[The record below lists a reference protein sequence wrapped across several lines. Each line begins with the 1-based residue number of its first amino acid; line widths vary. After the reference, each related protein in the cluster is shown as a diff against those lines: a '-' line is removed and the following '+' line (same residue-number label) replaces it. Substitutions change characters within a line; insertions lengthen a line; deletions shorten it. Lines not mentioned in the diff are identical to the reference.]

1 MNISELSLRR
11 PVGAA
16 VLNLMI
22 ILFGVVGFTFLAI
35 RDYPAIDPA
44 VISIST
50 SYTGA
55 NPDIMESQIT
65 EPLEK
70 QINGIPGIK
79 TITSSSSLGSSNI
92 SVEFE
97 LGVDLEAA
105 ASDVRDKV
113 GQASR
118 SLPQDIDAPPVVSKA
133 DANSDFILILAVQS
147 RSKGLL
153 ELSDYAENVLQQQ
166 FQTINEVSSVNI
178 FGQKRYAMRLWL
190 NPDKMDAFAVSFT
203 DIRTSLA
210 NENIDLP
217 PGKIYGNNTELTI
230 KTLGRLTS
238 EKEFQDLILREDS
251 AGIVRLKDVARVE
264 IGPEALEQSWKYNGV
279 NAVGLVIIPQPGANN
294 IKIADDFNKKLEEIK
309 RNNKSDIEMNVL
321 LDNTTNIRKSIS
333 EVEETIF
340 ISFGFVVLVI
350 FFFFRDW
357 LIAIRPLIDI
367 PISLVATFF
376 IMYISG
382 FSINVLTLLGIVLAT
397 GLVVDDGIVVTEN
410 IFRKMEEGLPI
421 KKAALE
427 GSKEIFFAV
436 ISTSITLAIVFLP
449 VIFLEGF
456 IGRLFREFGVTLAA
470 AVLISA
476 LVSLTITPVL
486 NVVLSRKKPGHGK
499 FYMKTEPFFRNME
512 NGYKRWVT
520 GFLKVR
526 WIAILIILICAGM
539 IWLIMGTLK
548 TEIAPLEDRSSVRF
562 SVTAPEGTSYSQMQD
577 ITDAISN
584 YLYDSIPERD
594 FVFARTPAGAINSSQ
609 PRLGLVGTKERN
621 RSQNDIAND
630 LNRKMARFN
639 DAKVFAIQEQ
649 TIAVGAGSRG
659 GLPVQFVLENQDLE
673 KMKVDIPKFLEEA
686 KKDKTFSNVD
696 VNLKFNKPEVELT
709 LDRMKI
715 KDLGL
720 SSQDV
725 VSAIQS
731 AFSGGRL
738 AYFIRNGYQYQVIAQ
753 VERGD
758 RDKPGDISKL
768 YVRNDRGQSIPLTSV
783 VQLTES
789 SSPPS
794 LFHFNRY
801 KAATIQ
807 ASLAEGY
814 TIGDGIKSM
823 QAISKKL
830 LDESYQ
836 TSLAGP
842 SRDYSESSSNIAFA
856 FGLALLLIYLVLAAQ
871 FESFI
876 DPLIIMLTVPLALAG
891 ALLSLWIFGQTLNIF
906 SEIGMIMLIGLVTKN
921 GILIVEFANQK
932 REEGLNKMDAILTAA
947 QQRLRPILMTSLATS
962 FGALPIALSL
972 GAAASSRVPLGIV
985 VVGGIIFSLILTLF
999 VIPAMY
1005 SFLSGKNAH
1014 QPDSKEGLEAD
1025 AGKTNQSDRA
1035 GRPVNNDAGKPE
1047 QNQPGTAMENK
1058 PADPDV
1064 NDNRKP

>member
-1 MNISELSLRR
+1 MNISEFSLKR
-11 PVGAA
+11 PVFAT
-16 VLNLMI
+16 VMNLMI
-22 ILFGVVGFTFLAI
+22 ILFGIVGFTFLAI

-44 VISIST
+44 VISIRT

-55 NPDIMESQIT
+55 NPDIIESQIT

-118 SLPQDIDAPPVVSKA
+118 GLPQDIDAPPIVTKA

-147 RSKGLL
+147 RTKGLL

-166 FQTINEVSSVNI
+166 FQTINQVSAVNI
-178 FGQKRYAMRLWL
+178 FGQKRYAMRIWL
-190 NPDKMDAFAVSFT
+190 NPDKMDAFNVSFT
-203 DIRTSLA
+203 DIRTSLN

-238 EKEFQDLILREDS
+238 EKEFQDLIIKEDS
-251 AGIVRLKDVARVE
+251 AGIVRLNNVARVE
-264 IGPEALEQSWKYNGV
+264 IGPEDLEQSWKYNGV

-294 IKIADDFNKKLEEIK
+294 IEIANDFNKKLEAIK
-309 RNNKSDIEMNVL
+309 KNNKSDIEMNVL
-321 LDNTTNIRKSIS
+321 LDNTQNIRKSIS

-340 ISFGFVVLVI
+340 IAFGFVVLVI
-350 FFFFRDW
+350 FFFFRNW

-367 PISLVATFF
+367 PISLIATFF
-376 IMYISG
+376 VMYLAG
-382 FSINVLTLLGIVLAT
+382 FSINILTLLGIVLAT

-410 IFRKMEEGLPI
+410 IFRKLEGGMPI
-421 KKAALE
+421 KQAAVE

-436 ISTSITLAIVFLP
+436 ISTSITLSIVFLP

-486 NVVLSRKKPGHGK
+486 NVLLTRKNQGHGK
-499 FYMKTEPFFRNME
+499 FYMKTEPFFKGME
-512 NGYKRWVT
+512 TGYKNLLT
-520 GFLKVR
+520 KFFQVR
-526 WIAILIILICAGM
+526 FIAWIIIAVCGGM
-539 IWLIMGTLK
+539 IWLIMGLLK
-548 TEIAPLEDRSSVRF
+548 SEIAPLEDRSSIRF
-562 SVTAPEGTSYSQMQD
+562 TVTAQEGTSYSKMQKISD
-577 ITDAISN
+577 DVSN
-584 YLYDSIPERD
+584 YLYDSVPERD

-609 PRLGLVGTKERN
+609 PRLGLVSQKERDK
-621 RSQNDIAND
+621 SQNDIANE
-630 LNRKMARFN
+630 LNRKLARFN
-639 DAKVFAIQEQ
+639 DARVFAIQEQ
-649 TIAVGAGSRG
+649 TISVGAGSRG
-659 GLPVQFVLENQDLE
+659 SLPVQFILQNQDLE
-673 KMKVDIPKFLEEA
+673 KLKEIIPKFLDEA

-696 VNLKFNKPEVELT
+696 VNLKFNKPEVQLT
-709 LDRMKI
+709 LDRMKV

-725 VSAIQS
+725 VAAIQS

-738 AYFIRNGYQYQVIAQ
+738 AYFLRGGHQYSVIAQ
-753 VERGD
+753 VERNERD
-758 RDKPGDISKL
+758 RPDDISKL
-768 YVRNDRGQSIPLTSV
+768 YVRNDKGQSIPLSAV
-783 VQLTES
+783 VKLEES
-789 SSPPS
+789 SSPPT
-794 LFHFNRY
+794 LYHYNRY

-814 TIGDGIKSM
+814 TIGDGIAAM
-823 QAISKKL
+823 QAISKKIM
-830 LDESYQ
+830 DETYQ
-836 TSLAGP
+836 TALTGP
-842 SRDYSESSSNIAFA
+842 ARDYVESSSNIAFA
-856 FGLALLLIYLVLAAQ
+856 FGIALVLIYLVLAAQ
-871 FESFI
+871 FESFV
-876 DPLIIMLTVPLALAG
+876 DPFIIMLTVPLALAG
-891 ALLSLWIFGQTLNIF
+891 ALLSLWMFGQTLNIF
-906 SEIGMIMLIGLVTKN
+906 SEIGMIMLIGIVTKN

-932 REEGLNKMDAILTAA
+932 REQGMSKREAVLHAA

-972 GAAASSRVPLGIV
+972 GAASSSRVPLGIV
-985 VVGGIIFSLILTLF
+985 VVGGLIFSLILTLF

-1005 SFLSGKNAH
+1005 SFLA
-1014 QPDSKEGLEAD
+1014 PEKEHKAEE
-1025 AGKTNQSDRA
+1025 KQNVN
-1035 GRPVNNDAGKPE
+1035 PVEKIND
-1047 QNQPGTAMENK
+1047 
-1058 PADPDV
+1058 
-1064 NDNRKP
+1064 

>member
-1 MNISELSLRR
+1 MNISEISLKR
-11 PVGAA
+11 PVGAI

-22 ILFGVVGFTFLAI
+22 ILFGVVGFTFLAV

-44 VISIST
+44 VVSIST

-79 TITSSSSLGSSNI
+79 TITSSSSLGNSNI
-92 SVEFE
+92 TVEFE

-118 SLPQDIDAPPVVSKA
+118 SLPQDIDAPPVVTKA

-190 NPDKMDAFAVSFT
+190 NPDKMDAFRVSYS
-203 DIRTSLA
+203 DIRNSL
-210 NENIDLP
+210 NTENIDLP
-217 PGKIYGNNTELTI
+217 PGKIYGDNTELTI

-238 EKEFQDLILREDS
+238 EKEFQDLLIREDS

-264 IGPEALEQSWKYNGV
+264 IGPENLEQSWKYNGV

-294 IKIADDFNKKLEEIK
+294 IKIANDFMKRLETI
-309 RNNKSDIEMNVL
+309 RQNNKSDIEMNVL
-321 LDNTTNIRKSIS
+321 LDNTVNIRKSIS
-333 EVEETIF
+333 EVEETLF

-376 IMYISG
+376 VMYISG
-382 FSINVLTLLGIVLAT
+382 FSINILTLLGIVLAT

-410 IFRKMEEGLPI
+410 IFRKLEEGLPI

-436 ISTSITLAIVFLP
+436 ISTSVTLAIVFLP

-486 NVVLSRKKPGHGK
+486 NVLLSRKKPGHGK
-499 FYMKTEPFFRNME
+499 FYMKTEPFFEGME
-512 NGYKRWVT
+512 NGYKRWLT
-520 GFLKVR
+520 RFLKIR
-526 WIAILIILICAGM
+526 WVAVVIILVCVGM
-539 IWLIMGTLK
+539 IWLIFGTLK
-548 TEIAPLEDRSSVRF
+548 SEIAPLEDRSSVRF
-562 SVTAPEGTSYSQMQD
+562 TVSAPEGTSYSSMQRTAD
-577 ITDAISN
+577 NISN
-584 YLYDSIPERD
+584 YLYDSVPERD

-609 PRLGLVGTKERN
+609 PRLALVAPGDRA

-649 TIAVGAGSRG
+649 TIGVGSRG
-659 GLPVQFVLENQDLE
+659 GLPVQFVLQNQDLD
-673 KMKVDIPKFLEEA
+673 KMNIDIARFLDEA
-686 KKDKTFSNVD
+686 RKDKTFSNVD
-696 VNLKFNKPEVELT
+696 VNLKFNKPEIELT

-738 AYFIRNGYQYQVIAQ
+738 AYFLKDGHQYSVIAQ
-753 VERGD
+753 VERSD
-758 RDKPGDISKL
+758 RNKPDDISKL
-768 YVRNDRGQSIPLTSV
+768 YVRNAEGQSIPLSSV
-783 VQLTES
+783 VKLEES

-794 LFHFNRY
+794 LYHFNRY
-801 KAATIQ
+801 KAATIS
-807 ASLAEGY
+807 ASLSEGY
-814 TIGDGIKSM
+814 TIGDGVKVM
-823 QAISKKL
+823 QAISDRL

-836 TSLAGP
+836 TALSGP

-856 FGLALLLIYLVLAAQ
+856 FMLALILIYLVLAAQ

-876 DPLIIMLTVPLALAG
+876 DPLVIMLTVPLALAG
-891 ALLSLWIFGQTLNIF
+891 ALLSLWVFNQTLNIF
-906 SEIGMIMLIGLVTKN
+906 SQIGMIMLIGLVTKN

-932 REEGLNKMDAILTAA
+932 REEGLDKMEAILLASR
-947 QQRLRPILMTSLATS
+947 QRLRPILMTSLATS

-972 GAAASSRVPLGIV
+972 GAASTSRVPLGIV

-1005 SFLSGKNAH
+1005 SFLSRKRKHVTSETAADV
-1014 QPDSKEGLEAD
+1014 QPAPLVAPSNNTGLPPAAEG
-1025 AGKTNQSDRA
+1025 
-1035 GRPVNNDAGKPE
+1035 
-1047 QNQPGTAMENK
+1047 NQPKNI
-1058 PADPDV
+1058 
-1064 NDNRKP
+1064 